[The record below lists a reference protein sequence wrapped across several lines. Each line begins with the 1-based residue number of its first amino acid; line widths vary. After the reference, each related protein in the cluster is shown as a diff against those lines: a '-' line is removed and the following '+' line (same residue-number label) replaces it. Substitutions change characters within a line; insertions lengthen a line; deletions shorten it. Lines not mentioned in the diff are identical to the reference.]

1 MRLFIKIARQRG
13 IPSVLIVDGTF
24 IPIDPAYLT
33 AGFPRRGFRKFL
45 EKIAHGLRQTGLMGT
60 GGAELIFAVNETWKD
75 GLIENGAPPD
85 RIRVVGSPEYDA
97 LAEKLRGPCP
107 CDCVDLRKRFGL
119 SPSRPIVLYA
129 HQHLLFGEQLERLI
143 VELWKGCQAAGAD
156 LLVKFHPRS
165 GERVLR
171 GAVGATC
178 RGLPRDQ
185 TAFILED
192 CTPFEAVFLSSTVVT
207 VHSTIT
213 LDALACRRPMVLM
226 PFLAEGNPLNYAKQ
240 YGVAV
245 DVHCVEELADAVAS
259 VAGDERV
266 RQRLLANFS
275 AAIDREL
282 HGLDGTTRECHD
294 RRDRTIDRVATL
306 TSRGMKM
313 GVFSFTTRPSNI

>member
-1 MRLFIKIARQRG
+1 MWRSWG
-13 IPSVLIVDGTF
+13 
-24 IPIDPAYLT
+24 
-33 AGFPRRGFRKFL
+33 
-45 EKIAHGLRQTGLMGT
+45 
-60 GGAELIFAVNETWKD
+60 
-75 GLIENGAPPD
+75 
-85 RIRVVGSPEYDA
+85 DA
-97 LAEKLRGPCP
+97 
-107 CDCVDLRKRFGL
+107 
-119 SPSRPIVLYA
+119 
-129 HQHLLFGEQLERLI
+129 
-143 VELWKGCQAAGAD
+143 
-156 LLVKFHPRS
+156 
-165 GERVLR
+165 
-171 GAVGATC
+171 

-282 HGLDGTTRECHD
+282 HGLDGTSASAMIAGIEQLIESQ
-294 RRDRTIDRVATL
+294 RRQAAA
-306 TSRGMKM
+306 
-313 GVFSFTTRPSNI
+313 